1 MLSPIDDGEE
11 RVVVMTYGRGATAL
25 PADLPDRRTTLA
37 AIAER
42 AHVSIGTVSKV
53 VNERAG
59 VGDETRARV
68 REVIAELGYITHAE
82 RQLSAAQLAEP
93 TFELLVDPFDERNPY
108 MFSFL
113 GGATEAS
120 GDLGAALVTR
130 RLDSISRMRP
140 NDWARSL
147 AAHHRAGVIE
157 VTTRYSAGRE
167 RALRA
172 VGLPMVLVDPI
183 DFPRTTTMS
192 IGATNW
198 AGAYEATTHLLELG
212 HTRIAYIGGP
222 ADAACDIA
230 RASGWAAA
238 MGSAGHRVDADAVR
252 RDSYSFEHGFAVATD
267 LLRSLG
273 RPTAIFAGADIT
285 AMGVLEAARRL
296 GISVPDELSV
306 VGFDDTVLARSSSP
320 NLTTVHQPIA
330 DIGRTAVGALL
341 RLARGESFAT
351 KRVELA
357 THLVVRDS
365 TAPPPRR

>member
-1 MLSPIDDGEE
+1 M
-11 RVVVMTYGRGATAL
+11 VMTYGRGPMTSS
-25 PADLPDRRTTLA
+25 ADLPDRRTTLA

-59 VGDETRARV
+59 VGDDTRARV
-68 REVIAELGYITHAE
+68 REVIEQLGYVTHAE
-82 RQLSAAQLAEP
+82 RQLSASQLVEP

-108 MFSFL
+108 MFSFF
-113 GGATEAS
+113 GGATEAA

-140 NDWARSL
+140 NEWARSL
-147 AAHHRAGVIE
+147 ASHHRAGVIE

-198 AGAYEATTHLLELG
+198 AGALEATTHLLERG

-238 MGSAGHRVDADAVR
+238 MASAGHRVDVGAIK
-252 RDSYSFEHGFAVATD
+252 RDSYSFEHGFTVATS
-267 LLRSLG
+267 LLQSIA

-296 GISVPDELSV
+296 GISVPAELSV

-330 DIGRTAVGALL
+330 DIGRTAVSALL

-365 TAPPPRR
+365 TAPPPR

>member
-1 MLSPIDDGEE
+1 
-11 RVVVMTYGRGATAL
+11 VVMTYGRGATAL
-25 PADLPDRRTTLA
+25 GDDLPDRRTTLA
-37 AIAER
+37 AIAQR

-59 VGDETRARV
+59 VGEETRIRV
-68 REVIAELGYITHAE
+68 RQVIEELGYVTHAE

-130 RLDSISRMRP
+130 RLDSIARMRP

-147 AAHHRAGVIE
+147 ASHHRAGVIE
-157 VTTRYSAGRE
+157 VTTRYSSGRE

-172 VGLPMVLVDPI
+172 VGIPMVLVDPI
-183 DFPRTTTMS
+183 DFPRTATMS

-198 AGAYEATTHLLELG
+198 AGAYEATMHLLDLG
-212 HTRIAYIGGP
+212 HVRIAYIGGP

-238 MGSAGHRVDADAVR
+238 MGSAGHRVDPDTVAR
-252 RDSYSFEHGFAVATD
+252 HSYSFEHGFTVASE
-267 LLRSLG
+267 LLVRSD

-296 GISVPDELSV
+296 KLSVPDDLSV

-365 TAPPPRR
+365 TAPPRR